1 MSEKKSFVN
10 VEMNRPMRY
19 TGVRAEEYNTIKAAK
34 RFVSAVEYNKVI
46 NSLNRRQRAANKQV
60 EKAAAKREQKAAAER
75 ERINR
80 MIVEAKQQKEA
91 PRNVIVDIRTESIPT
106 GGEADTAVGALAG
119 ALFNDLF
126 GNRAIHNSID
136 TIFKYP
142 IIDAL
147 KKHKVKNGDK
157 LYLQISQGRSI
168 VESKIVSID
177 GKNADTMYYNEFFHN
192 EILIWYT
199 IEGVEGNILQ
209 HEYKTDDDLEP
220 NTPIRLVMLR
230 AAEIPAKRLR
240 QKYADGGSCVLDA
253 LIPEWTKYYENA
265 ESESSKK
272 RLRQILNKL
281 NAYKNEFPDGV
292 PEGKMS
298 EIAKTVCRCIVVN
311 NFIGGEY
318 QRFNPKCSKIF
329 NLTNSRRN
337 HVESGKI
344 TLDKKYEPVS
354 LEELQRI
361 VKEHNDNGWFLHF
374 DGDIKTGIPRAIK
387 SIHGCW
393 AVYNEDHDIYTE
405 FSQAHNIKSFGLDAI
420 KYSHVNEFIY
430 EGRLINS
437 TPIPLCDNPNDI
449 DDAKH
454 IDLEKAYTQHTNA
467 PFYEGFPC
475 SITHY
480 GKIDYIPEGAIGMFQ
495 VVVMKVEGLFAK
507 TGLEV
512 NRKYI
517 LTTPEIKYFTAN
529 GCEFKILAGA
539 FSSKRFDINYTP
551 ELLQKKRYA
560 KWAGKLSTNKSENV
574 YTFKAEKKWA
584 MHLKHQIGSDR
595 VVYFEEQGLCVVRI
609 PKKSYRTTHHI
620 FAFITAYTRLNMFE
634 VMRKIPEENLIKVIL
649 DGVYFRGEV
658 PKIDI
663 AYQEK
668 ECIKHIGFRDGWYFR
683 SEVDTSNWVDFNPNL
698 WSADGVVVLAG
709 AGGTGKS
716 HSVLSNSCII
726 SPLYVAPTHVLGQK
740 MYESFKKSYIT
751 INRLAGI
758 ECLDQI
764 KHSGFIP
771 GCVFVDE
778 LTMVNKEWIDTVLER
793 YNNAFIFL
801 AGDVEGDMWFQTRNG
816 SDGKFNKIWT
826 PGDKYK
832 TVIYEN
838 DYRAK
843 DEELKKLKK
852 DIRAV
857 MRNVFTDGGRLDAD
871 KIVQWTFN
879 NCPTVSA
886 GEALAMHRDGDVWI
900 AGTHATNEKLLKRGI
915 VSGYKNKDGSI
926 DFQKGDEKRGS
937 FTIHSFQGLTI
948 PDRRIFVCP
957 DVFEYAMTYTAI
969 SRASYINQIVIV
981 K

>member
-1 MSEKKSFVN
+1 MTSVKSPEFFSHKT

-19 TGVRAEEYNTIKAAK
+19 TGVRSDEYETIKAVK
-34 RFVSAVEYNKVI
+34 RYIEPDVYRAMVMN
-46 NSLNRRQRAANKQV
+46 LNRRQRAANKQT
-60 EKAAAKREQKAAAER
+60 EKAAAKREEKAKAER
-75 ERINR
+75 ERVKRILA
-80 MIVEAKQQKEA
+80 EAKEKKL
-91 PRNVIVDIRTESIPT
+91 NVIIDIKTESVPIEEEELT
-106 GGEADTAVGALAG
+106 FTTSKDKMNEIVT
-119 ALFNDLF
+119 N
-126 GNRAIHNSID
+126 
-136 TIFKYP
+136 P
-142 IIDAL
+142 IIEKL
-147 KKHKVKNGDK
+147 KGVKQNEI
-157 LYLQISQGRSI
+157 LYIQISQNGEI
-168 VESKIVSID
+168 VVNDLVRTTAKDPI
-177 GKNADTMYYNEFFHN
+177 NMYWSNFKDYFS
-192 EILIWYT
+192 WYLN
-199 IEGVEGNILQ
+199 GASFNILQ
-209 HEYKTDDDLEP
+209 HEYKTDGQLED
-220 NTPIRLVMLR
+220 NSKIRIVI
-230 AAEIPAKRLR
+230 AKESKVPAKRLR

-281 NAYKNEFPDGV
+281 NAYKNEFPTGV
-292 PEGKMS
+292 PEGKMT

-329 NLTNSRRN
+329 NLTKSRRN
-337 HVESGKI
+337 HVEAGKI

-354 LEELQRI
+354 VEELQRI
-361 VKEHNDNGWFLHF
+361 VKEHNENGWFLHF

-393 AVYNEDHDIYTE
+393 AVYNEDYDIFNE
-405 FSQAHNIKSFGLDAI
+405 FNQTHNIKSYALDAI

-437 TPIPLCDNPNDI
+437 APVSLCDNPNDI

-467 PFYEGFPC
+467 PGYEGFPC

-480 GKIDYIPEGAIGMFQ
+480 GKIDYIPEGAIGMFR

-551 ELLQKKRYA
+551 EMLEPKIKRYA

-584 MHLKHQIGSDR
+584 MHLKHQLGTDR
-595 VVYFEEQGLCVVRI
+595 VVYFEEQGLCVVRV

-634 VMRKIPEENLIKVIL
+634 VMRKIPEQNLIKVIL

-658 PKIDI
+658 PKIDV

-668 ECIKHIGFRDGWYFR
+668 ECITHIGFRDGWYFR
-683 SEVDTSNWVDFNPNL
+683 SEVDTSNWVSFNPDL

-716 HSVLSNSCII
+716 HSVLSNSCVI

-740 MYESFKKSYIT
+740 MYESFKKPYIT

-764 KHSGFIP
+764 KHTGFIP
-771 GCVFVDE
+771 GCVFIDE
-778 LTMVNKEWIDTVLER
+778 LTMVNKEWIDTVLKR

-816 SDGKFNKIWT
+816 TDGKFNKIWT

-843 DEELKKLKK
+843 DEELKKLKM
-852 DIRAV
+852 DIRAE
-857 MRNVFTDGGRLDAD
+857 MKRIFYDGGRGDAM
-871 KIVQWTFN
+871 IVNRWLFEN
-879 NCPTVSA
+879 YKTVTCT
-886 GEALAMHRDGDVWI
+886 EALALHKEGDIWI
-900 AGTHATNEKLLKRGI
+900 AGTHDANKKLLKRGI